1 VQRPPTRR
9 AWRPWHTARDLALAG
24 AAIAAAAAILW
35 RLIGTDNPTIV
46 ALTLLLVVLAAATVS
61 RLSVA
66 IVTAVVAMFTFN
78 YFFLPPVGTLT
89 IADPQNW
96 IALVAFLAAA
106 IIVSQLSSA
115 AQDRARDA
123 VESRREVARL
133 FDLSRDILLTTESA
147 EALPVVARHVARRF
161 DLEAV
166 AICLPHGGE
175 WVLYQGGE
183 REVTPDAQDLDRTLA
198 SLRGTLEYDARE
210 RAYGG
215 HVEVQDGSGRPI
227 VLVPLRLGTR
237 PVGLLATD
245 DASRGVGSLDAL
257 GGVVAIAIERTAFLL
272 ERKNAEALQQ
282 RADLASALLASMS
295 HDLRT
300 PLTAV
305 GVAVTNLQD
314 SRIGE
319 RERQAQA
326 RLALQELERLNR
338 IFQDIL
344 DMARIDAAG
353 ITAERQWVTPADI
366 VDAALA
372 HGGSLL
378 DERRLNVDAQSDVEV
393 HVDPRL
399 TSNAL
404 AHLIEN
410 AAFYSPPD
418 TDIDVTGEARAEE
431 LYLAVRDRGL
441 GLDAGELEHLFERFY
456 RGAAARQMT
465 TGSGMGLAI
474 TRGLLAAEGGRV
486 WGESVPGGGANFTI
500 VIPAARRRM
509 PVEEP

>member
-1 VQRPPTRR
+1 MRPPTRR
-9 AWRPWHTARDLALAG
+9 ALRPWHTARDLALAG
-24 AAIAAAAAILW
+24 AAIAATVFLLR
-35 RLIGTDNPTIV
+35 RLIGADNPTTV
-46 ALTLLLVVLAAATVS
+46 ALALLLVVLAAATVS
-61 RLSVA
+61 RVSVA
-66 IVTAVVAMFTFN
+66 IITAVVAMLTFN
-78 YFFLPPVGTLT
+78 YFFLPPVGTFT

-96 IALVAFLAAA
+96 IALAAFLAAA

-147 EALPVVARHVARRF
+147 DALPIVARHVARRF

-175 WVLYQGGE
+175 WVLHQGGE
-183 REVTPDAQDLDRTLA
+183 REVHPAVDDLDGTLA
-198 SLRGTLEYDARE
+198 RLRGTLEYDARE

-215 HVEVQDGSGRPI
+215 HVEVKDGSGRPVI
-227 VLVPLRLGTR
+227 LVPLRLGTR

-245 DASRGVGSLDAL
+245 DVSRPVGSLDAL
-257 GGVVAIAIERTAFLL
+257 GGVVAIAIERTAFLS

-314 SRIGE
+314 SRLGE
-319 RERQAQA
+319 SERGGQA

-353 ITAERQWVTPADI
+353 IAAERQWVTPADI

-372 HGGSLL
+372 HGGALL
-378 DERRLNVDAQSDVEV
+378 EQRRLNIDAQSDFEV
-393 HVDPRL
+393 NVDPRL

-410 AAFYSPPD
+410 AALYSPPD
-418 TDIDVTGEARAEE
+418 AEIDITADARGEE
-431 LYLAVRDRGL
+431 LHLSVRDRGL

-486 WGESVPGGGANFTI
+486 WGENVAGGGAKFTI
-500 VIPAARRRM
+500 VIPAVRRRP
-509 PVEEP
+509 PVQES